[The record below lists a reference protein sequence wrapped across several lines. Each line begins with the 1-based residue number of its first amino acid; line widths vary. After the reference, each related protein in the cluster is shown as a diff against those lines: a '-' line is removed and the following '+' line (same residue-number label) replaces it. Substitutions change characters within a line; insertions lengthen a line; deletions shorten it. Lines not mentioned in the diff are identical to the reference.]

1 MTTHSFPISANEL
14 NYVYETP
21 RKKNSILNHPS
32 CRISLVLLVFLVIL
46 ALFGPKLSGFSFKDT
61 ILEEKNLAPSMH
73 HICGT
78 DDLGRDLFCRMCHG
92 LQISLLIGI
101 TAAFLDMCIGV
112 IWGSIAGMF
121 QGKVDLIMMR
131 IAETIYC
138 IPCLLFVILMTVAI
152 GPGILPIIVGM
163 IIVGWIQMARI
174 CRLQVI
180 VIKKQEYV
188 QAARALGVS
197 EIKILFR
204 HIFPNLLGSIVTT
217 TMLTIP
223 QAIFAESFLS
233 FLGIGIQPPMA
244 SLGSMISDAIAA
256 MRFYPWRLFFPAAL
270 ITITIFAFNLL
281 GDACR
286 DVLDPKSRSDLQ

>member
-1 MTTHSFPISANEL
+1 MTMTHVRASH
-14 NYVYETP
+14 
-21 RKKNSILNHPS
+21 KKVSIFNHPS
-32 CRISLVLLVFLVIL
+32 YKISLVLLAFLVFL
-46 ALFGPKLSGFSFKDT
+46 ALIGPKISGYSFKET
-61 ILEEKNLAPSMH
+61 VLEEKNLSPSWLH
-73 HICGT
+73 LCGT

-92 LQISLLIGI
+92 LQISLIIGI

-112 IWGSIAGMF
+112 VFGSIAGLF

-138 IPCLLFVILMTVAI
+138 IPCLLFVILMTCAI
-152 GPGILPIIVGM
+152 GPGMVPIISGM

-180 VIKKQEYV
+180 AIKKQEYI

-197 EIKILFR
+197 KVKILFR

-233 FLGIGIQPPMA
+233 FLGIGIQPPNA
-244 SLGSMISDAIAA
+244 SLGSMICDAIAA
-256 MRFYPWRLFFPAAL
+256 MRYYPWRLFFPSIL

-281 GDACR
+281 GDVCR
-286 DVLDPKSRSDLQ
+286 DVLDPKSRPELT